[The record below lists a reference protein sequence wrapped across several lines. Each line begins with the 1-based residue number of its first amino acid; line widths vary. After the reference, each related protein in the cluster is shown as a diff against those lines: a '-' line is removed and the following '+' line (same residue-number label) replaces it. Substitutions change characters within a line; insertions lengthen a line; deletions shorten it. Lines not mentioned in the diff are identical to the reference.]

1 MVLGKEMS
9 PAVFTREL
17 CKLILV
23 GVGGIA
29 LLCGFF
35 SLFLAAAAQVA
46 LLPFITGFNGAVSGY
61 NLAEKSGVFSA
72 YWKSYSIIS
81 LFFCIAG
88 VIALLFFAPPLM
100 AEEWQEIVLSF
111 AVFSLFTS
119 FGGLYSGRWIARK
132 ARENSSQE
140 SVKAQQQ
147 E

>member
-1 MVLGKEMS
+1 MSKKEMP
-9 PAVFTREL
+9 PAVFAREL

-35 SLFLAAAAQVA
+35 SLFLAVAAQVA

-72 YWKSYSIIS
+72 YWKSYGVIS
-81 LFFCIAG
+81 LFFCMAG
-88 VIALLFFAPPLM
+88 ITALLFFAPPLM

-111 AVFSLFTS
+111 AVFSLLTA
-119 FGGLYSGRWIARK
+119 FGGLYSGRWIAKK
-132 ARENSSQE
+132 AREKSGQK
-140 SVKAQQQ
+140 SVEAQQQ